1 MPIKLKPSTT
11 RRDKVSRK
19 LIMEHTYIKAQS
31 IKVLLDM
38 FNHQTKKSTALT
50 FEDYNFDVNLKR
62 SDFKASRLKR
72 MR

>member
-31 IKVLLDM
+31 IKVLVDM
-38 FNHQTKKSTALT
+38 FNHQGTKPKVKQKIRR
-50 FEDYNFDVNLKR
+50 EFDRRGLK
-62 SDFKASRLKR
+62 LIYG
-72 MR
+72 

>member
-31 IKVLLDM
+31 IKVLLEM
-38 FNHQTKKSTALT
+38 FNHQGTQPKVKQKIRK
-50 FEDYNFDVNLKR
+50 EFDRRGIKLVYG
-62 SDFKASRLKR
+62 
-72 MR
+72 